1 MKYLSTAIALAGI
14 STFGLVNLSSATN
27 DNIRKPERTVKQNYV
42 ARGNSSI
49 SRDLSQVTGKLPPI
63 TFEAPTPPPEERV
76 AINSRTAREQLQPQT
91 QISKRTLQLIRE
103 FEGFRARAYLDTDGT
118 PVIGYGLSKVNGKK
132 VALGD
137 RISVKSAERA
147 LSKQVKTI
155 QQQIDSAV
163 TVELNENQL
172 GALSSIVFNVGTG
185 FIHQST
191 LIKKLNAGDYQGAA
205 NEFLRWNKANVG
217 GRLVPL
223 SGLSRRRQ
231 AEKELFLTPVN

>member
-1 MKYLSTAIALAGI
+1 M
-14 STFGLVNLSSATN
+14 
-27 DNIRKPERTVKQNYV
+27 
-42 ARGNSSI
+42 
-49 SRDLSQVTGKLPPI
+49 
-63 TFEAPTPPPEERV
+63 
-76 AINSRTAREQLQPQT
+76 
-91 QISKRTLQLIRE
+91 
-103 FEGFRARAYLDTDGT
+103 
-118 PVIGYGLSKVNGKK
+118 
-132 VALGD
+132 
-137 RISVKSAERA
+137 
-147 LSKQVKTI
+147 
-155 QQQIDSAV
+155 